1 MDWPVHFYDGIR
13 TGAVKGYSIQVYRD
27 RAMNIGELFERV
39 ARLFP
44 THEAIREG
52 DKSYTYE
59 HLQGEKNRIAS
70 ALSTKAEVRKGDRVA
85 ILTDNS
91 PEYCITLL
99 AAAGVGA
106 VTVPLNARCTGDE
119 LAYMINDCSPRVLVL
134 DPPYLDV
141 IDCIRGKIPSVEHY
155 VVNCGVAE
163 KGYTPWTDFREIMP
177 GSEVATDISQ
187 DDVALILYTSGTT
200 GKPKGAMITHFNLCN
215 NVINV
220 SRTLGTRPRDRTL
233 IAVPLFHITG
243 TMFQFLHMISVGG
256 CSVLLRSFKTQRVL
270 ELLEREHISFFIGVP
285 TIYLLMLMN
294 KLMEQIDL
302 SSLRIA
308 AYGGAPMSEH
318 SISQLLARLPN
329 LHLHNTYGAT
339 ETTGSCTMMPYQ
351 ETIGRASSVGLPFM
365 VNEVTPVDDTGRPL
379 PPGEVGELW
388 IRGPNVAKGY
398 WNMPEATAKE
408 FRNGFWRS
416 GDLGK
421 VDQEG
426 FVYLMDRKK
435 DMINRG
441 GEKIFSVEVENT
453 IQGHPKVQEVSVVGI
468 PDEVFGEQ
476 VKAVIVPV
484 PGARLSAGEIQTF
497 VASRLSDYKVPKV
510 VTFVNELP
518 RNPGGKV
525 IKALLKDL
533 HRIED

>member
-1 MDWPVHFYDGIR
+1 
-13 TGAVKGYSIQVYRD
+13 
-27 RAMNIGELFERV
+27 
-39 ARLFP
+39 
-44 THEAIREG
+44 
-52 DKSYTYE
+52 
-59 HLQGEKNRIAS
+59 
-70 ALSTKAEVRKGDRVA
+70 
-85 ILTDNS
+85 
-91 PEYCITLL
+91 
-99 AAAGVGA
+99 
-106 VTVPLNARCTGDE
+106 
-119 LAYMINDCSPRVLVL
+119 
-134 DPPYLDV
+134 
-141 IDCIRGKIPSVEHY
+141 
-155 VVNCGVAE
+155 
-163 KGYTPWTDFREIMP
+163 
-177 GSEVATDISQ
+177 
-187 DDVALILYTSGTT
+187 
-200 GKPKGAMITHFNLCN
+200 
-215 NVINV
+215 
-220 SRTLGTRPRDRTL
+220 
-233 IAVPLFHITG
+233 
-243 TMFQFLHMISVGG
+243 
-256 CSVLLRSFKTQRVL
+256 
-270 ELLEREHISFFIGVP
+270 
-285 TIYLLMLMN
+285 
-294 KLMEQIDL
+294 
-302 SSLRIA
+302 
-308 AYGGAPMSEH
+308 
-318 SISQLLARLPN
+318 
-329 LHLHNTYGAT
+329 
-339 ETTGSCTMMPYQ
+339 MPYQ

-365 VNEVTPVDDTGRPL
+365 VNEVTSVDDTGRPL

-426 FVYLMDRKK
+426 FVYLMERKK

-533 HRIED
+533 HGIED